1 MTPKIDTRL
10 LREAIDDGL
19 EDAARARW
27 WCPYLRDLCSYCE
40 CYACTDDTDDTDDE
54 WAKVDPA
61 WQWVR
66 YAPRR
71 WIEPVAA

>member
-1 MTPKIDTRL
+1 MTPKLDARL
-10 LREAIDDGL
+10 LREDIADGIA
-19 EDAARARW
+19 EAMEW
-27 WCPYLRDLCSYCE
+27 EWIFCE
-40 CYACTDDTDDTDDE
+40 CSMCAACGSDE
-54 WAKVDPA
+54 WDVVPLE

>member
-1 MTPKIDTRL
+1 MNPKIDARL
-10 LREAIDDGL
+10 LREDIADGID
-19 EDAARARW
+19 EAEYRRW
-27 WCPYLRDLCSYCE
+27 LYCE
-40 CYACTDDTDDTDDE
+40 CSMCYACTDDTDDE
-54 WAKVDPA
+54 WDVVPLE